1 MGEERGNRQEK
12 LGRRS
17 KVELEFRTEWSGV
30 ARDIIRHGRAYRLR
44 D

>member
-1 MGEERGNRQEK
+1 MGEERGNREEK

-17 KVELEFRTEWSGV
+17 KGELEFWKERSGA
-30 ARDIIRHGRAYRLR
+30 ARDIIRQGRAFRLS

>member
-1 MGEERGNRQEK
+1 MGEERGNREEK

-17 KVELEFRTEWSGV
+17 KVELEFRIEWSGT
-30 ARDIIRHGRAYRLR
+30 ACDIIRHGRAYQLR